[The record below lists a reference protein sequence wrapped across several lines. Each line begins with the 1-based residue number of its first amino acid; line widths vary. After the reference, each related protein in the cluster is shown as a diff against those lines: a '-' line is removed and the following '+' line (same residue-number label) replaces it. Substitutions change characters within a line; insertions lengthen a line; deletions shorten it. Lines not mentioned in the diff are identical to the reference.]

1 LGINKIL
8 LVDDDRNLLDVLK
21 YNLEKENYSVITAA
35 DGIQALELARSEKP
49 DLIILDIMLPGLSG
63 FEVCRILRKDLT
75 VPILMLTAKTEEVD
89 KVVGLELGAD
99 DYMTKP
105 FSVRELMA
113 RVRAMLRRAQGIQQ
127 QMNPE
132 ATPGKKDVS
141 GVIKAGGFEVD
152 LLKHTVSRNGARI
165 DLSPRE
171 FELFTFLARHQ
182 GQVFAR
188 ERLVEK
194 VWGFDYKGTAR
205 TVDVHMRS
213 LRCKI
218 ENDPAEP
225 EYLLT
230 VHGFGYKFEAL
241 QKS

>member
-1 LGINKIL
+1 MGINKIL
-8 LVDDDRNLLDVLK
+8 LVDDDKTLLDVLR
-21 YNLEKENYSVITAA
+21 YNLEKENYEVITAA
-35 DGIQALELARSEKP
+35 DGIQALEQARSEKP

-63 FEVCRILRKDLT
+63 LEVCRILRRDIT

-113 RVRAMLRRAQGIQQ
+113 RVSAMLRRSQGMQQ
-127 QMNPE
+127 QMNPA
-132 ATPGKKDVS
+132 ATPGEEDVS
-141 GVIKAGGFEVD
+141 GIIKAGGFEVD
-152 LLKHTVSRNGARI
+152 LSKHSVSRNGARI
-165 DLSPRE
+165 ELSPKE
-171 FELFTFLARHQ
+171 FELLVFLMRHR

-194 VWGFDYKGTAR
+194 LWGFDYEGTAR
-205 TVDVHMRS
+205 TVDVHIRS

-225 EYLLT
+225 EYLIT
-230 VHGFGYKFEAL
+230 VHGVGYKFEAL